1 MKRYISILLLLVSIS
16 LTVRGQGSVAGLT
29 TIVGE
34 VTDAGTGEPI
44 EGVSVYFRGTSYG
57 TSTTKEGVFL
67 LRAPLV
73 KKATMVVSAVGYKP
87 QQFKVEAGR
96 QAGIDVQL
104 TEEPVG
110 LAEVFVVPG
119 SNPAL
124 ALMDSVR
131 AYGERWR
138 SGLRNEGETAVQ
150 VYLSDIRAKH
160 LRRRLWKRMEGAM
173 VRTVSTTDTTYL
185 LPLYNS
191 AEAGQTASDGVWKV
205 FLSDAE
211 QRADFYHSTVSYC
224 GTAFLSPVAASGTRY
239 YTYLLTD
246 STYET
251 QGDGTQRKTYA
262 VAFRTKNPYYAT
274 FNGRLLIDSA
284 TYALRAVEAEVPQ
297 ETNVNY
303 LRHLHISQDYGWNA
317 EGYALRSERVSELL
331 DVAVKRDTSHTFPTL
346 LMEWQYCMPEE
357 QAGQRPQQ
365 GLTVKRAEVRPV
377 RGDSMPTPPLLRVGE
392 WLAQIVVTGY
402 IPTGTAVDFGK
413 VPDILRVNRQ
423 EKVRLGLP
431 LRTNARMSDRVCLE
445 GYAAYGFG
453 DREWKGKGAV
463 RYQLPTERRHILSLG
478 YKDDYAVPDADY
490 FTAMKME
497 NNAWYQD
504 RSLTSH
510 WTEPFYR
517 GTTYLP
523 KAIRR
528 REIRLNSENDWRD
541 GVESYAQLAFGWE
554 ADYRYSQVGATVRL
568 SWQERKADLYFQR
581 VHVYNH
587 LPVVYLN
594 GEIGSVHYAGRT
606 GYDMYGKLRLMV
618 RQRVDLGMGGR
629 LDYLAEAGC
638 LLGNVPETMGFV
650 FAGNDSYAFDPY
662 SFTLMHRGQFK
673 ARRYVS
679 LQAEWNGKG
688 CLFNRIPWVQR
699 LRLRELAVAKVAY
712 GGDLKVPYTE
722 LGIGI
727 GNILRVADLYAVF
740 RVTRL
745 NDTSSPWWGVRFRL
759 RVEG

>member
-104 TEEPVG
+104 TEESVG

-246 STYET
+246 STYEA
-251 QGDGTQRKTYA
+251 QGDGVLRKTYA

-303 LRHLHISQDYGWNA
+303 LRHLHISQDYGWNKG
-317 EGYALRSERVSELL
+317 EYALRSERVSELL

-402 IPTGTAVDFGK
+402 IPTGTAVERNFA
-413 VPDILRVNRQ
+413 
-423 EKVRLGLP
+423 
-431 LRTNARMSDRVCLE
+431 T
-445 GYAAYGFG
+445 FG

-463 RYQLPTERRHILSLG
+463 RYQLPAERRHILSLG

-528 REIRLNSENDWRD
+528 REIRLNSENDWRN

-554 ADYRYSQVGATVRL
+554 ADYRYSQAGATVRL

-581 VHVYNH
+581 VHIYNH